1 MNLFTW
7 PPPPPHSQPFQIVD
21 AFVQPGGIYYEC
33 LPAYKRKW
41 GFLSPFA
48 IIFLLFCIWVR
59 LFSEK
64 WVAQRLDK
72 REIFLDI
79 VADTNAA
86 LRAQWD
92 QLHWSGE
99 LSVSLI
105 NKPLWVKGRKSR
117 KYEDYTLSQ
126 IVHAFDHT
134 KLLKCLQA
142 LLFLQRNGKPR

>member
-1 MNLFTW
+1 M
-7 PPPPPHSQPFQIVD
+7 
-21 AFVQPGGIYYEC
+21 QPGGIYYEC

-48 IIFLLFCIWVR
+48 IILLLFCIWVR
-59 LFSEK
+59 LFSEN

-126 IVHAFDHT
+126 IVHAFDH
-134 KLLKCLQA
+134 KKEC
-142 LLFLQRNGKPR
+142 